1 MILVRAA
8 APGGAAGEG
17 RARVAVHVS
26 IQPGYDPSYP
36 WKQIGTTAGQAKPP
50 GLDYYLAPAE
60 KGGEPPGVWGGRG
73 LALLGLAAGTVVE
86 REVFEKLFGQDH
98 LDPRDPTGTTRL
110 GRKAQQFA
118 SADDIFARMAAAEPQ
133 ASPGRLAE
141 LRSLARAQTRRAVPY
156 WDVTISLSKTI
167 SLWYGSLLAMAEDA
181 GQRGDTAGTRRFAA
195 RAARV
200 WEIVAEARE
209 TGMAFLEEHAGY
221 VRTGYHRGSGT
232 ESRAEL
238 GQWQQARDWVRASFA
253 QHTSR
258 AGDPQLHEHN
268 LVLNL
273 APTEADGKWRRFDS
287 KHFYRYKAAFS
298 AIVAAEIER
307 MLTAEEGLVW
317 VPRADGHGRE
327 IAGVP
332 QKAVETFSSR
342 RQTITDLAAQ
352 VAAQREAEWGR
363 KPDARQMD
371 QIMRDI
377 TQRTRQGKEEKPLD
391 LAAALHEWQDKAKDA
406 DLASLRDIY
415 HSITAEARA
424 QAGRDQVVTG
434 LARGIAWQLARETGA
449 APDAAQMTRIE
460 GYARWITRRGE
471 ITGPFD
477 VAALARSFTALQ
489 HVGLQAERDIR
500 RDTALAQA
508 QHAQTLR
515 QQAAERAA
523 AHAYAV
529 AYPVQG
535 AHGLSEAEAGQV
547 MAEAVAVLQA
557 QRPTWTKAD
566 LIGVIGC
573 CLPGHAHADRS
584 VLEALAERALAGDTG
599 ERVALLSA
607 PEWPV
612 VPPSLRRPDGE
623 SVFRPHGAERY
634 ASQAQLG
641 LEEQLLA
648 LAQATGAPRL
658 HPDEAARLLGAARD
672 WLDARLR
679 PETPAAAAVPE
690 VTGSGLRMEQAA
702 AAYFILTSLRRAEVL
717 VGPPGTGKTWT
728 ATEMARAWTAAG
740 MGPVVALTTS
750 NNARNVIRDEAARHG
765 VTLQAHN
772 ITRWLGRSETGAALT
787 PVEVAPGSL
796 IVVDEASMVPLAHLA
811 AVIRRADRHGAKVA
825 VTGDPLQL
833 QAPEGGGMDLLDRHL
848 GHVELSEAARF
859 RQAWEREATLRLRQ
873 GDITVLA
880 DYREHD
886 RLHAATAE
894 QAADEA
900 ARAYLHD
907 RLSGKDTLLMC
918 GSEALAAELS
928 RRIRDDLIHWDIV
941 DGHGPAVTL
950 MNGYQASAGDW
961 VMARRNLNRVSAGE
975 EGRGLANRDILRIIT
990 ADADGSGLRVLVERL
1005 TGRDPATGT
1014 EQWSAPFKLERS
1026 YLWEHAHLAYAVTFH
1041 AAEGRTVDSG
1051 IAVFTGAEDRQ
1062 TVTVAM
1068 TRGRDTNHA
1077 YVITGWGIAD
1087 PKPGPE
1093 PAPELARR
1101 ARIRAEWAGLD
1112 PNAAA
1117 MTEGTHKDAT
1127 AEEILGRCLDNDG
1140 RELSATGTRE
1150 AEWSDADRLDVLGY
1164 QWRHMH
1170 RQASQHRYEQA
1181 LREVLGTETAGQVG
1195 QDPAATWLWRTLR
1208 EADAAGLDGPA
1219 ALRRAV
1225 AGGPLDGADSVA
1237 KVLDWRIRQ
1246 QTAGMPALAARPWTE
1261 QVPQTGGVDTDR
1273 YARELAQAMDDRARR
1288 LGEHAAEH
1296 PPAWAQALGPVP
1308 DHPVDRAEWEHKA
1321 SLIAAYREMWGHVH
1335 PHEPIGPRPGDHS
1348 PEARAMWQA
1357 TAEALG
1363 YVPGQMREHS
1373 DGQLWAWRTTWHREM
1388 AWAPE
1393 YKGEELALVRGEIR
1407 RAEIDADRARRNA
1420 QAAATTEARQRLEQL
1435 AAVHADWEQTV
1446 RGLAGRLAEAQAGY
1460 DAWEVATAPTR
1471 ERAIAADAELRRRH
1485 PETWIEP
1492 LRSQHAEP
1500 GRPPAA
1506 PIGTG
1511 SPAPESGTAAPA
1523 AGHEARGLAE
1533 RIPVTDA
1540 EIAAASARPRAT
1552 PAPDPAEA
1560 AKWRAEQTARIDAD
1574 RRARAE
1580 AAARACPVT
1589 DAEIAGYGTGQHEPE
1604 PRPVPRPALGT
1615 REPARTEAG
1624 TPVLASQAAKMD
1636 QIHQQVREISARLDQ
1651 VAMAR
1656 ARQAEAKA
1664 AEVTSMSVPSQDPDL
1679 APSAAWI
1686 DTVQARQQETVRHEP
1701 MPRVPAA
1708 EAIQASAEATADAS
1722 LGDFEAAD

>member
-1 MILVRAA
+1 
-8 APGGAAGEG
+8 
-17 RARVAVHVS
+17 VAVHVS

-36 WKQIGTTAGQAKPP
+36 WKQIGTAAAGATPP

-60 KGGEPPGVWGGRG
+60 KGGEPPGIWGGRG
-73 LALLGLAAGTVVE
+73 LALLGLEAGTVVE
-86 REVFEKLFGQDH
+86 RKVFEKLFGQDH
-98 LDPRDPTGTTRL
+98 LDPRDPAGTTRL

-118 SADDIFARMAAAEPQ
+118 SADDIFTRMAAAEPQ

-156 WDVTISLSKTI
+156 WDVTISISKSI
-167 SLWYGSLLAMAEDA
+167 SLFYGSLLAKAERARQQGNMAEA
-181 GQRGDTAGTRRFAA
+181 RRFAA
-195 RAARV
+195 DAADL
-200 WEIVAEARE
+200 WPIVARARE
-209 TGMAFLEEHAGY
+209 TGMGFLEDQAGY

-232 ESRAEL
+232 ESGAEL

-298 AIVAAEIER
+298 AIVAAELER
-307 MLTAEEGLVW
+307 MLNARYGVVW

-332 QKAVETFSSR
+332 QKAIETFSSR
-342 RQTITDLAAQ
+342 RKTITDLAAQ

-371 QIMRDI
+371 RIMRDI

-391 LAAALHEWQDKAKDA
+391 LAAALHEWEDKAPAA
-406 DLASLRDIY
+406 DLASLCDV
-415 HSITAEARA
+415 HDLVMAEAQG
-424 QAGRDQVVTG
+424 QAERDQVVTG
-434 LARGIAWQLARETGA
+434 LARSIAWQLAREHRA
-449 APDAAQMTRIE
+449 APDAAQAARIE

-471 ITGPFD
+471 LDGPFD
-477 VAALARSFTALQ
+477 VAALARAFQAQEQVDLQ
-489 HVGLQAERDIR
+489 VQRDIR
-500 RDTALAQA
+500 RETVLAQA
-508 QHAQTLR
+508 RRAATLR

-547 MAEAVAVLQA
+547 MAEAIAVLQA

-566 LIGVIGC
+566 LIGAIGSR
-573 CLPGHAHADRS
+573 LPGHAHADRG
-584 VLEALAERALAGDTG
+584 VLETLAERALAGDAG

-612 VPPSLRRPDGE
+612 VPPSLRRPGDGE
-623 SVFRPHGAERY
+623 SMSRPHGAERY

-648 LAQATGAPRL
+648 QAQVSAAPHL
-658 HPDEAARLLGAARD
+658 DPDEATRLLGAARD
-672 WLDARLR
+672 RLDARLR
-679 PETPAAAAVPE
+679 PETPAAAAGPE
-690 VTGSGLRMEQAA
+690 VTGSGLRMDQAA
-702 AAYFILTSLRRAEVL
+702 AAYFILTSPRRAEVL
-717 VGPPGTGKTWT
+717 VGPPGTGKTYT

-750 NNARNVIRDEAARHG
+750 NNARNVIREEAARHG
-765 VTLQAHN
+765 ITLRAHN

-787 PVEVAPGSL
+787 PVDVAPGSL

-811 AVIRRADRHGAKVA
+811 AVVRRADRYGAKVA

-833 QAPEGGGMDLLDRHL
+833 QAPEGGGGMDMLDRHL
-848 GHVELSEAARF
+848 GHVELSDPARF

-880 DYREHD
+880 DYRERD
-886 RLHAATAE
+886 RLHAGDAE
-894 QAADEA
+894 QVADEA

-907 RLSGKDTLLMC
+907 RLSGEDTLLMC

-928 RRIRDDLIHWDIV
+928 RRIRDDLIHWGIV
-941 DGHGPAVTL
+941 DGHGPAVTV
-950 MNGYQASAGDW
+950 MNGYQASAGDL
-961 VMARRNLNRVSAGE
+961 VMARKNQNDIRAGE
-975 EGRGLANRDILRIIT
+975 KGRALANRDILRIIS
-990 ADADGSGLRVLVERL
+990 ADADGAGLRVRVERL
-1005 TGRDPATGT
+1005 TGRDPATGAK
-1014 EQWSAPFKLERS
+1014 QWSAPFELERS
-1026 YLWEHAHLAYAVTFH
+1026 YFWKHAHLAYAVTFH

-1051 IAVFTGAEDRQ
+1051 IAVFTGDEDRQ
-1062 TVTVAM
+1062 AVTVAM
-1068 TRGRDTNHA
+1068 TRGRDSNHA
-1077 YVITGWGIAD
+1077 YVITGWNVAD

-1093 PAPELARR
+1093 PAPELDRW
-1101 ARIRAEWAGLD
+1101 ARIQAEWAGLD
-1112 PNAAA
+1112 PDTSTI
-1117 MTEGTHKDAT
+1117 TEGTHKDAT

-1164 QWRHMH
+1164 QWRHVH

-1181 LREVLGTETAGQVG
+1181 LREALGAETAGQVG

-1208 EADAAGLDGPA
+1208 EAEAAGLDGPA
-1219 ALRRAV
+1219 TLRRALASGPV
-1225 AGGPLDGADSVA
+1225 ADADSVA

-1246 QTAGMPALAARPWTE
+1246 QTAGMPALAARPWAE
-1261 QVPQTGGVDTDR
+1261 QGPETGDADTDL
-1273 YARELAQAMDDRARR
+1273 YARELAEAMDDRARR
-1288 LGEHAAEH
+1288 LGEHAAER

-1321 SLIAAYREMWGHVH
+1321 ATVAAYREMWGHVH
-1335 PHEPIGPRPGDHS
+1335 PHEPIGSRPGDHS

-1357 TAEALG
+1357 AAEVLG

-1373 DGQLWAWRTTWHREM
+1373 DGQLWAWRTAWHREM

-1393 YKGEELALVRGEIR
+1393 YKGDELALVRGEIR
-1407 RAEIDADRARRNA
+1407 RAQIDADRARRNA
-1420 QAAATTEARQRLEQL
+1420 QAAGTAEARQRLEQL
-1435 AAVHADWEQTV
+1435 ASVHATWEQTV
-1446 RGLAGRLAEAQAGY
+1446 RDLAGRLAEAQAGY
-1460 DAWEVATAPTR
+1460 NAWETATAPTR

-1485 PETWIEP
+1485 PGTWIEP
-1492 LRSQHAEP
+1492 LRPQHTE
-1500 GRPPAA
+1500 GERPAA
-1506 PIGTG
+1506 PAGAS
-1511 SPAPESGTAAPA
+1511 SPAPEPGAATPA
-1523 AGHEARGLAE
+1523 AGHEERSPAE

-1540 EIAAASARPRAT
+1540 EIAAASARPRET
-1552 PAPDPAEA
+1552 PAPDLAQA
-1560 AKWRAEQTARIDAD
+1560 AKWRAEQAARIDAD
-1574 RRARAE
+1574 RQARAE

-1589 DAEIAGYGTGQHEPE
+1589 DAEIARYGTGRQEPE
-1604 PRPVPRPALGT
+1604 PRPAPQREPDT
-1615 REPARTEAG
+1615 REPAKAGPARTEPG
-1624 TPVLASQAAKMD
+1624 TSVLAAQAAKMD
-1636 QIHQQVREISARLDQ
+1636 QIHQQVRDISARLDE

-1656 ARQAEAKA
+1656 ARQAEENA
-1664 AEVTSMSVPSQDPDL
+1664 AEVTSMTVPSQDPDA
-1679 APSAAWI
+1679 APSEAWI
-1686 DTVQARQQETVRHEP
+1686 DTVQAREQEAVRHEP

-1708 EAIQASAEATADAS
+1708 EAIQATAEAIADAS
-1722 LGDFEAAD
+1722 IGDPEAAD

>member
-1 MILVRAA
+1 
-8 APGGAAGEG
+8 
-17 RARVAVHVS
+17 VAVHVS

-36 WKQIGTTAGQAKPP
+36 WKQIGTATGQATPP
-50 GLDYYLAPAE
+50 GVDYYLAPAE
-60 KGGEPPGVWGGRG
+60 KGGEPPGIWGGRG
-73 LALLGLAAGTVVE
+73 LALLGLQAGAVVE

-98 LDPRDPTGTTRL
+98 LDPRDPTGHTRL
-110 GRKAQQFA
+110 GRKAQQFV
-118 SADDIFARMAAAEPQ
+118 SADDIFARLAAAEPQ

-156 WDVTISLSKTI
+156 WDVTVSLSKSV
-167 SLWYGSLLAMAEDA
+167 SLFYGSLLAMAEEA
-181 GQRGDTAGTRRFAA
+181 RQRGDRAAAGRFAA
-195 RAARV
+195 DAAGI
-200 WEIVAEARE
+200 WEIEAKARE
-209 TGMAFLEEHAGY
+209 AGMAFLEEQAGY

-232 ESRAEL
+232 ESGAEL

-273 APTEADGKWRRFDS
+273 APTEIDGKWRRFDS
-287 KHFYRYKAAFS
+287 KGLYRYKAAFS
-298 AIVAAEIER
+298 AIVAAEFER
-307 MLTAEEGLVW
+307 MMTARYGVVW

-327 IAGVP
+327 IAGTP
-332 QKAVETFSSR
+332 AKAMDAFSSR
-342 RQTITDLAAQ
+342 RKTITGLAAQ

-363 KPDARQMD
+363 APDARQMD
-371 QIMRDI
+371 RIMRDI

-391 LAAALHEWQDKAKDA
+391 LAEVLHEWQDKAKEA
-406 DLASLRDIY
+406 DLASLRDVYYCIQ
-415 HSITAEARA
+415 AEVRA
-424 QAGRDQVVTG
+424 QHERDQVVTG
-434 LARGIAWQLARETGA
+434 LARGIAWQLAREHGA
-449 APDAAQMTRIE
+449 APDAAQAARIE

-471 ITGPFD
+471 ISGPFG
-477 VAALARSFTALQ
+477 VATLARAFQAQEHADLQ
-489 HVGLQAERDIR
+489 VERDIR
-500 RDTALAQA
+500 RETMLAQA

-523 AHAYAV
+523 VRAYAV

-566 LIGVIGC
+566 LIGVIGSR
-573 CLPGHAHADRS
+573 LPGHAHASRA
-584 VLEALAERALAGDTG
+584 VLETLAERALAGDAG
-599 ERVALLSA
+599 EQVALLSA

-612 VPPSLRRPDGE
+612 VPPSLRRPGDGQ

-634 ASQAQLG
+634 ASQAQLT
-641 LEEQLLA
+641 LEDQLLA
-648 LAQATGAPRL
+648 QAQASGAPHL
-658 HPDEAARLLGAARD
+658 HPDQAARLLGAPRD
-672 WLDARLR
+672 RLDSRLR
-679 PETPAAAAVPE
+679 PEGQAAASVPE
-690 VTGSGLRMEQAA
+690 VTGSGLRMDQAA
-702 AAYFILTSLRRAEVL
+702 AAYYILTSPRRAEVL
-717 VGPPGTGKTWT
+717 VGPAGTGKTWT

-750 NNARNVIRDEAARHG
+750 NNARNVIREEAALHG
-765 VTLQAHN
+765 VALQAHN
-772 ITRWLGRSETGAALT
+772 ITRWLGRSETGQALT
-787 PVEVAPGSL
+787 PVDVAPGSL

-811 AVIRRADRHGAKVA
+811 AVVRRADRYGAKVA

-833 QAPEGGGMDLLDRHL
+833 QAPEGGGGMDMLDRHL
-848 GHVELSEAARF
+848 GHVELSEASRF

-928 RRIRDDLIHWDIV
+928 RRVRDDLIHWGIV
-941 DGHGPAVTL
+941 DGDGPSVTL
-950 MNGYQASAGDW
+950 MNGYQASAGDL
-961 VMARRNLNRVSAGE
+961 VMARKNQNDIRAGE
-975 EGRGLANRDILRIIT
+975 KGRALANRDILRIIST
-990 ADADGSGLRVLVERL
+990 DADGVGLQVLVERL
-1005 TGRDPATGT
+1005 TGRDPATGA
-1014 EQWSAPFKLERS
+1014 EQWSLPFELDRS
-1026 YLWEHAHLAYAVTFH
+1026 YLWNYAHLAYAVTFH
-1041 AAEGRTVDSG
+1041 AAEGRTVASG
-1051 IAVFTGAEDRQ
+1051 IAVFTGGEDRQ
-1062 TVTVAM
+1062 AVTVAM
-1068 TRGRDTNHA
+1068 TRGRDANHA
-1077 YVITGWGIAD
+1077 YVITGWNIAD

-1093 PAPELARR
+1093 SAPELARW

-1112 PNAAA
+1112 PDTATI
-1117 MTEGTHKDAT
+1117 TEGTHKDTT

-1164 QWRHMH
+1164 QWRHVH
-1170 RQASQHRYEQA
+1170 RQVSQQRYQQA
-1181 LREVLGTETAGQVG
+1181 LRDALGAETAGQVG

-1208 EADAAGLDGPA
+1208 EAEAAGLDGPA
-1219 ALRRAV
+1219 TLHRAV
-1225 AGGPLDGADSVA
+1225 AWGPLDGADSVA

-1246 QTAGMPALAARPWTE
+1246 QTVGMPALAARPWTE
-1261 QVPQTGGVDTDR
+1261 QVPDTGDADTHR
-1273 YARELAQAMDDRARR
+1273 YARELADAMDDRARR

-1296 PPAWAQALGPVP
+1296 PPAWAHALGPVP
-1308 DHPVDRAEWEHKA
+1308 DHPVDRAEWEHNAAKV
-1321 SLIAAYREMWGHVH
+1321 AAYREMWGYVH

-1357 TAEALG
+1357 AAEVLG

-1373 DGQLWAWRTTWHREM
+1373 DGQLWAWRNAWHREM
-1388 AWAPE
+1388 AWAPG

-1407 RAEIDADRARRNA
+1407 RAELESDRARRNA
-1420 QAAATTEARQRLEQL
+1420 QAAGNAEARQRLEQL
-1435 AAVHADWEQTV
+1435 AAVHATWEQTV
-1446 RGLAGRLAEAQAGY
+1446 RDLADRLAGAQAGY
-1460 DAWEVATAPTR
+1460 DAWETATAPTR
-1471 ERAIAADAELRRRH
+1471 ERAIDADAELRRRH
-1485 PETWIEP
+1485 PGTWIEP
-1492 LRSQHAEP
+1492 LRPQHAEP
-1500 GRPPAA
+1500 EHPTDPA
-1506 PIGTG
+1506 GV
-1511 SPAPESGTAAPA
+1511 SSSAPERDAAAPA

-1540 EIAAASARPRAT
+1540 EIAAASARPREY
-1552 PAPDPAEA
+1552 PAPNPAEA
-1560 AKWRAEQTARIDAD
+1560 AKWRAEQAARIDAD

-1580 AAARACPVT
+1580 AAARACPIT
-1589 DAEIAGYGTGQHEPE
+1589 DAEIAKYGTAGQEPE
-1604 PRPVPRPALGT
+1604 PRLAPQP
-1615 REPARTEAG
+1615 EPDTTELARTEPG
-1624 TPVLASQAAKMD
+1624 RPVLASEAAKMD

-1656 ARQAEAKA
+1656 ARQAEEKA
-1664 AEVTSMSVPSQDPDL
+1664 AEVTSMTVPSQDPDA

-1686 DTVQARQQETVRHEP
+1686 DTVAARQQETVRHEP

-1708 EAIQASAEATADAS
+1708 EAIQATAEATADAG
-1722 LGDFEAAD
+1722 LGDPEAAD

>member
-1 MILVRAA
+1 M
-8 APGGAAGEG
+8 
-17 RARVAVHVS
+17 AVHVS

-36 WKQIGTTAGQAKPP
+36 WKQIGTTTAAATP
-50 GLDYYLAPAE
+50 GVDYYLAPAD
-60 KGGEPPGVWGGRG
+60 KGGEPPGIWGGRG
-73 LALLGLAAGTVVE
+73 LALLGLQAGTVVE
-86 REVFEKLFGQDH
+86 REVFEKLFGDNH
-98 LDPRDPTGTTRL
+98 LDPRDPTGATRL

-118 SADDIFARMAAAEPQ
+118 SADDIFARLAAAEPQ
-133 ASPGRLAE
+133 ASPARLAE

-181 GQRGDTAGTRRFAA
+181 RQRGDEAGERGFAA

-232 ESRAEL
+232 ESRAQL

-273 APTEADGKWRRFDS
+273 APTEADGTWRRFDS

-332 QKAVETFSSR
+332 QKAIDAFSSR
-342 RQTITDLAAQ
+342 RQTITDLAVQ
-352 VAAQREAEWGR
+352 VAAQREQEWGR

-371 QIMRDI
+371 RILRDI
-377 TQRTRQGKEEKPLD
+377 TQRTRKGKEEKPLD
-391 LAAALHEWQDKAKDA
+391 LAAALHEWQDKAKQA

-424 QAGRDQVVTG
+424 QAGRDQVVAG
-434 LARGIAWQLARETGA
+434 LARGIAWQLAREHGA
-449 APDAAQMTRIE
+449 APDAAQTARIE

-477 VAALARSFTALQ
+477 IPALARAFQAQ
-489 HVGLQAERDIR
+489 EQADLQAERDISR
-500 RDTALAQA
+500 ETALEQA
-508 QHAQTLR
+508 QHAETLR
-515 QQAAERAA
+515 QQAGERAA
-523 AHAYAV
+523 MRAYAV
-529 AYPVQG
+529 VYPVQG

-547 MAEAVAVLQA
+547 MAEAIAMLQA

-566 LIGVIGC
+566 LIGVIGSR
-573 CLPGHAHADRS
+573 LPGHAHASRA
-584 VLEALAERALAGDTG
+584 VLEALAERALAGHAG

-612 VPPSLRRPDGE
+612 VPPSLRRAGDGQ
-623 SVFRPHGAERY
+623 SVFWPHGAERY
-634 ASQAQLG
+634 ASQAQLA
-641 LEEQLLA
+641 LEDQLLA
-648 LAQATGAPRL
+648 QAQATGAPHL
-658 HPDEAARLLGAARD
+658 DPDQAARLLGAARGR
-672 WLDARLR
+672 LDARL
-679 PETPAAAAVPE
+679 TPDAPATAAAPGE
-690 VTGSGLRMEQAA
+690 VTGSRLRMDQAA
-702 AAYFILTSLRRAEVL
+702 AAYFILTSPRRAEVL

-750 NNARNVIRDEAARHG
+750 NNARNVIREEAARHG

-772 ITRWLGRSETGAALT
+772 ITRWLGRSETGRPLI
-787 PVEVAPGSL
+787 PVAVAPGSL
-796 IVVDEASMVPLAHLA
+796 ILVDEASMVPLAHLA
-811 AVIRRADRHGAKVA
+811 AVVRRADRYGAKVA

-833 QAPEGGGMDLLDRHL
+833 QAPEGGGGMDLLDRHL
-848 GHVELSEAARF
+848 GHVELSEATRF

-900 ARAYLHD
+900 ARAYVHD
-907 RLSGKDTLLMC
+907 RLSGRDTLLMC

-928 RRIRDDLIHWDIV
+928 RRIRDDLIHWGIV

-950 MNGYQASAGDW
+950 MNGYQASAGDL
-961 VMARRNLNRVSAGE
+961 VMARKNLNDLNAGE
-975 EGRGLANRDILRIIT
+975 EGRGLANRDILRIIST
-990 ADADGSGLRVLVERL
+990 DPQGSGLRVLVERL
-1005 TGRDPATGT
+1005 TGRDPATGAD
-1014 EQWSAPFKLERS
+1014 QWSAPFKLNRS
-1026 YLWEHAHLAYAVTFH
+1026 YFWDNAHLAYAVTFH
-1041 AAEGRTVDSG
+1041 SAEGRTVDSG
-1051 IAVFTGAEDRQ
+1051 IAVFTGAENRQ
-1062 TVTVAM
+1062 AVTVAM
-1068 TRGRDTNHA
+1068 TRGRDANHA
-1077 YVITGWGIAD
+1077 YVITGWNIAD

-1093 PAPELARR
+1093 PAPELARS
-1101 ARIRAEWAGLD
+1101 AHIRAEWAGLD
-1112 PNAAA
+1112 PDTAAI
-1117 MTEGTHKDAT
+1117 TEGTHRNAT
-1127 AEEILGRCLDNDG
+1127 AEEVLGRCLDNDG
-1140 RELSATGTRE
+1140 HELSATGTRE

-1164 QWRHMH
+1164 QWRHVH
-1170 RQASQHRYEQA
+1170 RQASQHRYQQA
-1181 LREVLGTETAGQVG
+1181 LREALGAETARLVG

-1208 EADAAGLDGPA
+1208 EAEAAGLDGPA
-1219 ALRRAV
+1219 TLRHAV
-1225 AGGPLDGADSVA
+1225 AWGPLDGAGSVA

-1261 QVPQTGGVDTDR
+1261 QVPDTSDPDTGR
-1273 YARELAQAMDDRARR
+1273 YARELAEAMDDRARR
-1288 LGEHAAEH
+1288 LGEHAAGH
-1296 PPAWAQALGPVP
+1296 PPVWAHALGPVP
-1308 DHPVDRAEWEHKA
+1308 DHPVDRVGWEYKA
-1321 SLIAAYREMWGHVH
+1321 ALIAAYREMWGHVH
-1335 PHEPIGPRPGDHS
+1335 PHEPIGSRPGDHS

-1357 TAEALG
+1357 AAEALG

-1373 DGQLWAWRTTWHREM
+1373 DGQLWAWRTAWHREM
-1388 AWAPE
+1388 AWAPAH
-1393 YKGEELALVRGEIR
+1393 KGDELALVRGEIR
-1407 RAEIDADRARRNA
+1407 RAQIETDRARRNA
-1420 QAAATTEARQRLEQL
+1420 RAAATAEARQRLEQL
-1435 AAVHADWEQTV
+1435 AAVHADWEHTV

-1460 DAWEVATAPTR
+1460 DAWEGATAPTR
-1471 ERAIAADAELRRRH
+1471 DRAIAADAELRRRH
-1485 PETWIEP
+1485 PDTWIEP
-1492 LRSQHAEP
+1492 LRPQQAEP
-1500 GRPPAA
+1500 DRPTDPAGA
-1506 PIGTG
+1506 SSTT
-1511 SPAPESGTAAPA
+1511 PEPGAGPA

-1540 EIAAASARPRAT
+1540 EIGAASARPRET
-1552 PAPDPAEA
+1552 PAPDPTQA
-1560 AKWRAEQTARIDAD
+1560 AKWRAEQTARIAAD
-1574 RRARAE
+1574 RQARAE

-1589 DAEIAGYGTGQHEPE
+1589 DAEIAKYGAGRHEPE
-1604 PRPVPRPALGT
+1604 SWQAPQPEPETA
-1615 REPARTEAG
+1615 EPAGAEPD
-1624 TPVLASQAAKMD
+1624 TPVLASQAARMD
-1636 QIHQQVREISARLDQ
+1636 EIHQQVREISARLDEL
-1651 VAMAR
+1651 AMAR
-1656 ARQAEAKA
+1656 ARQAQQKA
-1664 AEVTSMSVPSQDPDL
+1664 AEVTSITIPSEDPDA

-1686 DTVQARQQETVRHEP
+1686 DTVHARQREAVLHEP

-1708 EAIQASAEATADAS
+1708 EAIQAAAEATADAS
-1722 LGDFEAAD
+1722 LSDPEAAD

>member
-1 MILVRAA
+1 
-8 APGGAAGEG
+8 
-17 RARVAVHVS
+17 VAVHVS

-36 WKQIGTTAGQAKPP
+36 WKQIGTATGQAKPP
-50 GLDYYLAPAE
+50 GVDYYLAPAE
-60 KGGEPPGVWGGRG
+60 KGGEPPGIWGGRG
-73 LALLGLAAGTVVE
+73 LAVLGLEAGTVVE
-86 REVFEKLFGQDH
+86 REVFEKLFGDSH
-98 LDPRDPTGTTRL
+98 LDPRDPTGNTRL

-118 SADDIFARMAAAEPQ
+118 SGDDIFARMAAAEPH

-181 GQRGDTAGTRRFAA
+181 RQRGDEAGARRFAA

-238 GQWQQARDWVRASFA
+238 GQWQQAPDWVRASFA

-287 KHFYRYKAAFS
+287 RHFYRYKAAFS

-371 QIMRDI
+371 RIMRDI

-391 LAAALHEWQDKAKDA
+391 LAQTLHEWQDKAKEA

-424 QAGRDQVVTG
+424 QTGRDQVVTG

-449 APDAAQMTRIE
+449 APNAAQTARIE

-471 ITGPFD
+471 ISGPFD
-477 VAALARSFTALQ
+477 VAALARSSQAQ
-489 HVGLQAERDIR
+489 QRADAQAERDIR
-500 RDTALAQA
+500 HDTAAAQA
-508 QHAQTLR
+508 QHAQTMR
-515 QQAAERAA
+515 QQAAGRAA
-523 AHAYAV
+523 AHAYAI

-535 AHGLSEAEAGQV
+535 AHGLSTAEAEQA
-547 MAEAVAVLQA
+547 MAEAIAVLQT
-557 QRPTWTKAD
+557 QRTTWTRAD
-566 LIGVIGC
+566 LIGVIGSR
-573 CLPGHAHADRS
+573 LPGHAHASRA
-584 VLEALAERALAGDTG
+584 VLETLTERALAGDAG

-648 LAQATGAPRL
+648 RAQANGAPRL
-658 HPDEAARLLGAARD
+658 RPDEAARLLGAARD
-672 WLDARLR
+672 RLDARL
-679 PETPAAAAVPE
+679 TPDAPTAALGE
-690 VTGSGLRMEQAA
+690 VTGSGLRMDQAA
-702 AAYFILTSLRRAEVL
+702 AAYFILTSPRRAEVL

-750 NNARNVIRDEAARHG
+750 NNARNVIREEAARNG

-772 ITRWLGRSETGAALT
+772 ITRWLGRSETGQPLT
-787 PVEVAPGSL
+787 PADVAPGSL
-796 IVVDEASMVPLAHLA
+796 IIVDEASMVPMAHLA
-811 AVIRRADRHGAKVA
+811 AVVRRADRHGAKVA

-833 QAPEGGGMDLLDRHL
+833 QAPEGGGGMDMLDRHL
-848 GHVELSEAARF
+848 GHVELSEATRF
-859 RQAWEREATLRLRQ
+859 RQPWEREATLRLRQ

-886 RLHAATAE
+886 RLHTATAE
-894 QAADEA
+894 QAADQA
-900 ARAYLHD
+900 AHAYLHD
-907 RLSGKDTLLMC
+907 RLSGKDTLLLC

-928 RRIRDDLIHWDIV
+928 RRIRDDLIHWGLV

-950 MNGYQASAGDW
+950 MNGYQASAGDL
-961 VMARRNLNRVSAGE
+961 VMARKNQNDIRAGE
-975 EGRGLANRDILRIIT
+975 KGRALANRDILRILST
-990 ADADGSGLRVLVERL
+990 DADGTGLRVSVERL
-1005 TGRDPATGT
+1005 TRRDPATGA

-1026 YLWEHAHLAYAVTFH
+1026 YFWRHAHLAYAVTFH

-1051 IAVFTGAEDRQ
+1051 IAVFTGGEDRQ
-1062 TVTVAM
+1062 AVTVAM
-1068 TRGRDTNHA
+1068 TRGRDSNHV

-1093 PAPELARR
+1093 PAPELARL

-1112 PNAAA
+1112 PDAATI
-1117 MTEGTHKDAT
+1117 TEGTHNDTT
-1127 AEEILGRCLDNDG
+1127 AEEVLGKCLDNDG
-1140 RELSATGTRE
+1140 QQLSATGTRE

-1164 QWRHMH
+1164 QWRHVH

-1181 LREVLGTETAGQVG
+1181 LRDALGNEAAREVG

-1208 EADAAGLDGPA
+1208 EAEAAGLNGPA
-1219 ALRRAV
+1219 TLRRAV
-1225 AGGPLDGADSVA
+1225 AWGPLDGAESAA

-1246 QTAGMPALAARPWTE
+1246 QTAGMPALAARSWTE
-1261 QVPQTGGVDTDR
+1261 QIPETGDTHTDR

-1288 LGEHAAEH
+1288 LGEHDAEH

-1357 TAEALG
+1357 AAEALG

-1373 DGQLWAWRTTWHREM
+1373 DGQLWAWRNAWHREM

-1393 YKGEELALVRGEIR
+1393 YKGDELALVRGEIR
-1407 RAEIDADRARRNA
+1407 RAEIDADRHRRNA
-1420 QAAATTEARQRLEQL
+1420 QAADTAEDRQRLEQL
-1435 AAVHADWEQTV
+1435 AAVHATWEQTV
-1446 RGLAGRLAEAQAGY
+1446 RGLADRLAEAQAGY
-1460 DAWEVATAPTR
+1460 EAWEVATGPTR
-1471 ERAIAADAELRRRH
+1471 ERAIAADAELRRRN
-1485 PETWIEP
+1485 PGTWIEP
-1492 LRSQHAEP
+1492 LRQQHAEP
-1500 GRPPAA
+1500 DRPPTPTGA
-1506 PIGTG
+1506 G
-1511 SPAPESGTAAPA
+1511 SPATEPGTAAPA
-1523 AGHEARGLAE
+1523 AGHEAGGLAE

-1540 EIAAASARPRAT
+1540 EIAAASAWPREH

-1560 AKWRAEQTARIDAD
+1560 ARWRAEQAARIDAD
-1574 RRARAE
+1574 RQARAE

-1589 DAEIAGYGTGQHEPE
+1589 DAEIAKYGAGRQEPE
-1604 PRPVPRPALGT
+1604 PRPAPQPEPGMS
-1615 REPARTEAG
+1615 EPARTEAD
-1624 TPVLASQAAKMD
+1624 TPVLAAQAVKMD
-1636 QIHQQVREISARLDQ
+1636 EVHQQVREISARLDQ
-1651 VAMAR
+1651 VAMDR
-1656 ARQAEAKA
+1656 ARQAQQKA
-1664 AEVTSMSVPSQDPDL
+1664 AEVTSMTVPSEDPD
-1679 APSAAWI
+1679 AAASAAWI
-1686 DTVQARQQETVRHEP
+1686 DTVQARQQEAVRHEP

-1708 EAIQASAEATADAS
+1708 EAIQATAEANAEAS
-1722 LGDFEAAD
+1722 LGDPEAAD

>member
-1 MILVRAA
+1 V
-8 APGGAAGEG
+8 
-17 RARVAVHVS
+17 ARVAVHVS

-36 WKQIGTTAGQAKPP
+36 WKQIGTATGGATPP
-50 GLDYYLAPAE
+50 GVDYYLAPAE

-73 LALLGLAAGTVVE
+73 LALLGLEAGTVVQ
-86 REVFEKLFGQDH
+86 REVFEKLFGDNH
-98 LDPRDPTGTTRL
+98 LDPRDPTGTIRL

-118 SADDIFARMAAAEPQ
+118 SAEDIFARMAAAEPQ

-141 LRSLARAQTRRAVPY
+141 LRSLAPAQTRRAVPY

-181 GQRGDTAGTRRFAA
+181 RLRGDEAGAARFAA

-371 QIMRDI
+371 RIMRDI

-391 LAAALHEWQDKAKDA
+391 LAQTLREWQDKAKEA
-406 DLASLRDIY
+406 DLASLWDIY
-415 HSITAEARA
+415 HLVTAEVRA

-449 APDAAQMTRIE
+449 APDAAQTARIE

-471 ITGPFD
+471 ISGPFD
-477 VAALARSFTALQ
+477 VATLARAF
-489 HVGLQAERDIR
+489 QAQQRADAQTERNIR
-500 RDTALAQA
+500 RDTAAAQA
-508 QHAQTLR
+508 QHAQTMR
-515 QQAAERAA
+515 QQAAGRAA
-523 AHAYAV
+523 AHAYTV
-529 AYPVQG
+529 AYPVHG
-535 AHGLSEAEAGQV
+535 APGLSAAEAGQL
-547 MAEAVAVLQA
+547 MAEAIAVLQT

-566 LIGVIGC
+566 LVGVIGSR
-573 CLPGHAHADRS
+573 LPGHAHASRA
-584 VLEALAERALAGDTG
+584 VLETLTEQALAGDAG

-612 VPPSLRRPDGE
+612 VPPSLRRPGDGQ

-634 ASQAQLG
+634 ASHAQLS

-658 HPDEAARLLGAARD
+658 RPDEAARLLGAARD
-672 WLDARLR
+672 RLDARLR
-679 PETPAAAAVPE
+679 SETPAAATVPE
-690 VTGSGLRMEQAA
+690 VTGSGLRMDQAA
-702 AAYFILTSLRRAEVL
+702 AAYFILTSPRRAGVL
-717 VGPPGTGKTWT
+717 VGPPGTGKTYT
-728 ATEMARAWTAAG
+728 ATEMARAWAAAG

-750 NNARNVIRDEAARHG
+750 NNARNVIREEAARHG

-772 ITRWLGRSETGAALT
+772 ITRWLGRSETGQPLT
-787 PVEVAPGSL
+787 PVDVQPGSM

-811 AVIRRADRHGAKVA
+811 AVLRRADRHGAKVA

-833 QAPEGGGMDLLDRHL
+833 QAPEGGGGMDLLDRHL
-848 GHVELSEAARF
+848 GHVELSEATRF

-886 RLHAATAE
+886 RLHTATAE
-894 QAADEA
+894 QAVDEA
-900 ARAYLHD
+900 ARAYAHD
-907 RLSGKDTLLMC
+907 RLSGKDALLMC

-928 RRIRDDLIHWDIV
+928 RRIRDDLIHWGLV
-941 DGHGPAVTL
+941 DGHGPAVTV
-950 MNGYQASAGDW
+950 MNGYQASAGDL
-961 VMARRNLNRVSAGE
+961 VMARKNRNNLDAGE
-975 EGRGLANRDILRIIT
+975 KGRGLANRDILRIIST
-990 ADADGSGLRVLVERL
+990 DPDSSGLRVSVERL
-1005 TGRDPATGT
+1005 TGRDPATGV
-1014 EQWSAPFKLERS
+1014 EQWSAPFKLNRS
-1026 YLWEHAHLAYAVTFH
+1026 YFWKHAHLAYAVTFH

-1062 TVTVAM
+1062 AVTVAM
-1068 TRGRDTNHA
+1068 TRGRDANHA

-1093 PAPELARR
+1093 PAPELARQ

-1112 PNAAA
+1112 PDTAAI
-1117 MTEGTHKDAT
+1117 TEGTPKDVT
-1127 AEEILGRCLDNDG
+1127 AEEVLGKCLDNDG
-1140 RELSATGTRE
+1140 QQLSATGTRE
-1150 AEWSDADRLDVLGY
+1150 AEWSDADRLDLLGY
-1164 QWRHMH
+1164 KWRHVH

-1181 LREVLGTETAGQVG
+1181 LRDTLGAETAGQVG

-1208 EADAAGLDGPA
+1208 EAEAAGLDGPA
-1219 ALRRAV
+1219 TLRRAV
-1225 AGGPLDGADSVA
+1225 ARGPLDGVDSVA

-1246 QTAGMPALAARPWTE
+1246 QTAGMPALAARPWSE
-1261 QVPQTGGVDTDR
+1261 QVPETGDPHTDR

-1296 PPAWAQALGPVP
+1296 PPAWAHALGPVP
-1308 DHPVDRAEWEHKA
+1308 DHPMDRAEWEHKA

-1348 PEARAMWQA
+1348 PEARAMWQVA
-1357 TAEALG
+1357 AEALG
-1363 YVPGQMREHS
+1363 YVPGQMREHT
-1373 DGQLWAWRTTWHREM
+1373 DGQLWAWRAAWHREM

-1393 YKGEELALVRGEIR
+1393 YKGDELALVRGEIR
-1407 RAEIDADRARRNA
+1407 RAQIDADRARRNA
-1420 QAAATTEARQRLEQL
+1420 QAADTSEARQRLEQL
-1435 AAVHADWEQTV
+1435 AAMHATWEQTV
-1446 RGLAGRLAEAQAGY
+1446 RGLADRLAEAQAGY
-1460 DAWEVATAPTR
+1460 DAWETATAPTR
-1471 ERAIAADAELRRRH
+1471 ERAIAADAQLRRRH
-1485 PETWIEP
+1485 PGTWIEP
-1492 LRSQHAEP
+1492 LRPQHVEP
-1500 GRPPAA
+1500 DRPSDPA
-1506 PIGTG
+1506 GVS
-1511 SPAPESGTAAPA
+1511 SPAPERDAAVPA

-1540 EIAAASARPRAT
+1540 EIAAASARPRET
-1552 PAPDPAEA
+1552 PAPDPAHT
-1560 AKWRAEQTARIDAD
+1560 AKWRAEQAARIDAD
-1574 RRARAE
+1574 RQARTE

-1589 DAEIAGYGTGQHEPE
+1589 DAEIAKYGAGRQEPE
-1604 PRPVPRPALGT
+1604 PRPAPQPEPDMS
-1615 REPARTEAG
+1615 EPARTEADMS
-1624 TPVLASQAAKMD
+1624 VLAAQAVKMD
-1636 QIHQQVREISARLDQ
+1636 EIHQQVREISARLNH
-1651 VAMAR
+1651 VAMDR
-1656 ARQAEAKA
+1656 ARQAQQKA
-1664 AEVTSMSVPSQDPDL
+1664 AEVTSMTVPSQDPDV

-1686 DTVQARQQETVRHEP
+1686 DTVQARQQESVRHEP

-1708 EAIQASAEATADAS
+1708 EAIQATAEAS
-1722 LGDFEAAD
+1722 IGDPEAAD